1 MKNKF
6 RITIF
11 SALLF
16 ALSGFNSAKAI
27 TADQLLVAMQAYAAS
42 VQENFDIV
50 IQLFGEQDARITEL
64 EQANP
69 NLGGYSMAFSEDGA
83 PKNVVVFS
91 RVDENGWTSYTVR
104 SRYATSV
111 EQISINGVMTQ
122 RPFIANY
129 AYAQVDDLGNLVDVS
144 NYIEAPDTSDYV
156 VYNVEETQYDPVSIA
171 KTVIDDTLLED
182 WNVCNYGQTT
192 ICIPEVSLSLTGE
205 HVRRYTWS
213 SIRGVAGPI
222 TVNDMTFN
230 DVRLEQNIGG
240 SDQAR
245 VRAQGIGE
253 ILRVNHDG
261 NWERGV
267 IFYSANGVTG
277 GSLAGTPFAPG
288 QPLAGRFF

>member
-16 ALSGFNSAKAI
+16 ALSGFNSANAI
-27 TADQLLVAMQAYAAS
+27 TADELLALVDAWATTVNQAFDTAEQRLNDHDS
-42 VQENFDIV
+42 RISDLEN
-50 IQLFGEQDARITEL
+50 
-64 EQANP
+64 ANP
-69 NLGGYSMAFSEDGA
+69 NLGGYSMAFSDDGA
-83 PKNVVVFS
+83 PTNVVVFS
-91 RVDENGWTSYTVR
+91 RDDGNGWTSYTVR

-111 EQISINGVMTQ
+111 GQISINGELTQ

-129 AYAQVDDLGNLVDVS
+129 AYAQVDDLGNLVEVT

-156 VYNVEETQYDPVSIA
+156 VYNVEETQYDPVSLA
-171 KTVIDDTLLED
+171 KTVTDDTLRED

-192 ICIPEVSLSLTGE
+192 ICIPEVSLSQTGE
-205 HVRRYTWS
+205 HVNWYTWS

-222 TVNDMTFN
+222 TVNGMTFD
-230 DVRLEQNIGG
+230 DVRLEQNIGAT
-240 SDQAR
+240 DQGR

-267 IFYSANGVTG
+267 IFYRANGVTG

-288 QPLAGRFF
+288 EPLDGFFF